1 MPPERVDYDFNVQA
15 AELALR
21 RRSGD
26 GRPGVDDLS
35 VFFLA
40 QGEQS
45 ADAVMA
51 RLTTFIRAAKQTLD
65 LAVYDM
71 RFSDPL
77 RTQLASALRER
88 ADAGVQIRFCYD
100 GDKPPQPNLAAG
112 QDPAPAGTGAFVQSL
127 GYPWRRIAGM
137 KLMHSKFILRDRQS
151 IWTGSTNM
159 TDEAFTLMEN
169 NILEI
174 DSSDLANYYAEDF
187 EQIWEKENFDNT
199 GEIQTVP
206 VPLTFS
212 GQSAEARV
220 MFSPGCGLEIDS
232 EIAKRVRAAQRRVR
246 ICSLLINSGTLI
258 GELGN
263 LLRAGQV
270 PVDGIYDRT
279 QMAQVYVQWQEVPQN
294 RWKIGALK
302 DVIAR
307 AGLVGKNSTPYTPTG
322 RHDFMHNKVLL
333 IDDSVITGSY
343 NFSYRGRLESSNAE
357 VAPLDE
363 FIDEVMSILK
373 SQPDVKEVCVKKVY
387 PLRFS
392 AEHGQQKYEEFFEQF
407 NDSYK

>member
-1 MPPERVDYDFNVQA
+1 LRCAVDQA
-15 AELALR
+15 M
-21 RRSGD
+21 G
-26 GRPGVDDLS
+26 GPGVDNLS

-77 RTQLASALRER
+77 RAQLVSALRER
-88 ADAGVQIRFCYD
+88 AEAGVQIRFCYD
-100 GDKPPQPNLAAG
+100 GDKPPRPNVAAG

-137 KLMHSKFILRDRQS
+137 KLMHSKFVLRDRQS

-159 TDEAFTLMEN
+159 TDDAFTLMEN

-174 DSSDLANYYAEDF
+174 DSSALANYYAEDF
-187 EQIWEKENFDNT
+187 EQIWKKENFDNT
-199 GEIQTVP
+199 GNIHTEP

-212 GQSAEARV
+212 DQPAEARV
-220 MFSPGCGLEIDS
+220 MFSPGCGLEIDT
-232 EIAKRVRAAQRRVR
+232 EIARRVRAAQRRVR

-258 GELGN
+258 SELGN
-263 LLRAGQV
+263 LLRAGRV
-270 PVDGIYDRT
+270 AVDGIYDRT
-279 QMAQVYVQWQEVPQN
+279 QMAEVYVQWQEVPQN
-294 RWKIGALK
+294 RWKIDALK
-302 DVIAR
+302 DIIAR

-322 RHDFMHNKVLL
+322 RHDFMHNKVLV

-343 NFSYRGRLESSNAE
+343 NFSRSAQFNAE
-357 VAPLDE
+357 NILFIESAPLAE
-363 FIDEVMSILK
+363 SYSAYIDHLK
-373 SQPDVKEVCVKKVY
+373 
-387 PLRFS
+387 R
-392 AEHGQQKYEEFFEQF
+392 KYAQ
-407 NDSYK
+407 

>member
-1 MPPERVDYDFNVQA
+1 MGGPDVDN
-15 AELALR
+15 
-21 RRSGD
+21 
-26 GRPGVDDLS
+26 LS
-35 VFFLA
+35 VLFLA

-77 RTQLASALRER
+77 RAQLVSALRER
-88 ADAGVQIRFCYD
+88 AEAGVQIRFCYD
-100 GDKPPQPNLAAG
+100 GDKPSQPNVAAG

-137 KLMHSKFILRDRQS
+137 KLMHSKFVLRDRQS

-159 TDEAFTLMEN
+159 TDDAFTLMEN

-174 DSSDLANYYAEDF
+174 DSSALANYYAQDF
-187 EQIWEKENFDNT
+187 EQLWEKENFDNT
-199 GEIQTVP
+199 GNIHTVP

-212 GQSAEARV
+212 GQSVEARV

-232 EIAKRVRAAQRRVR
+232 EIARRVRAAQHRVR

-258 GELGN
+258 SELGN
-263 LLRAGQV
+263 LLRTGRVA
-270 PVDGIYDRT
+270 VDGIYDRT
-279 QMAQVYVQWQEVPQN
+279 QMAEVYQQWQDVPQN
-294 RWKIGALK
+294 RWKIDALK
-302 DVIAR
+302 DIIACT
-307 AGLVGKNSTPYTPTG
+307 GLVGKNSTPYTPTG
-322 RHDFMHNKVLL
+322 RHDFMHNKVLV

-343 NFSYRGRLESSNAE
+343 NFSRSAQFNAE
-357 VAPLDE
+357 NILFIESAPLAE
-363 FIDEVMSILK
+363 AYSVYIDHLK
-373 SQPDVKEVCVKKVY
+373 S
-387 PLRFS
+387 
-392 AEHGQQKYEEFFEQF
+392 KYA
-407 NDSYK
+407 N